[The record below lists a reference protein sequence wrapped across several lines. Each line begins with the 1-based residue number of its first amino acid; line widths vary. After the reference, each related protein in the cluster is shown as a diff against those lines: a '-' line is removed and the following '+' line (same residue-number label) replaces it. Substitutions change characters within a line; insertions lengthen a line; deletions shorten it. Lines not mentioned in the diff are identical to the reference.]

1 MRRRVP
7 EPLARLLSACRARL
21 RVHTAAACARM
32 ELEARR
38 EASLIVA
45 AAKAKA
51 DAMITE
57 AETLQASLAA
67 AVVAAQQ
74 TLTRINGHIAEATQ
88 TYRRLEAQRLDTEI
102 AAGTGREPRAD
113 V

>member
-7 EPLARLLSACRARL
+7 EAFARLVSICRTRARF
-21 RVHTAAACARM
+21 RTAAACARM

-45 AAKAKA
+45 AARAKG

-88 TYRRLEAQRLDTEI
+88 TYRRLEAQRLGAET
-102 AAGTGREPRAD
+102 AVGARSEPRA
-113 V
+113 VM

>member
-1 MRRRVP
+1 MRRHLPEAFARVVSIC
-7 EPLARLLSACRARL
+7 RTRARF
-21 RVHTAAACARM
+21 RTAAACARM
-32 ELEARR
+32 ELDARS

-57 AETLQASLAA
+57 AETLQASLGA

-74 TLTRINGHIAEATQ
+74 TLTRIDGHIAEATQ

-102 AAGTGREPRAD
+102 AAGTGREPRARL
-113 V
+113 